1 MRTRKKVKSSRPA
14 CRQTGLLATF
24 FSLTHLYYNISMLQA
39 IILGILQGLT
49 EFIPVSSTA
58 HLIILPWFLG
68 WHGIVDSLTF
78 DVALH
83 FGTLLALLSY
93 FRKDWIA
100 LFKGLTNRKSLIWLI
115 AAASVPAG
123 AAGLAF
129 HANFENMR
137 VYLLLIVFT
146 LSSVAVLMLIAEKK
160 NRGKAGLGIEN
171 ISIKDALIIGF
182 AQALALIPGVSRSG
196 ITITAGLFRGFSR
209 EASARFSFLMSTPVV
224 LGASLLDARKVINS
238 PDIDLNIF
246 LIGILSSAITG
257 YLAIKYLLIFFR
269 NHSMM
274 PFAYYRFLL
283 AFVMIITIIWS

>member
-1 MRTRKKVKSSRPA
+1 M
-14 CRQTGLLATF
+14 F
-24 FSLTHLYYNISMLQA
+24 QA

-58 HLIILPWFLG
+58 HLILLPWFLG
-68 WHGIVDSLTF
+68 WQGIVDSLTF

-83 FGTLLALLSY
+83 FGTLLALLVY
-93 FRKDWIA
+93 FRKDWIN
-100 LFKGLTNRKSLIWLI
+100 LFKALTNRKSLIWLI

-123 AAGLAF
+123 AAGLVF
-129 HANFENMR
+129 HDIFENMR
-137 VYLLLIVFT
+137 DFHLLIAFT
-146 LSSVAVLMLIAEKK
+146 LSSVAVLMIIAEKK
-160 NRGKAGLGIEN
+160 IRGKAGLGIEN

-196 ITITAGLFRGFSR
+196 ITITAGLFSGFSR
-209 EASARFSFLMSTPVV
+209 ETSARFSFLMSTPVV

-246 LIGILSSAITG
+246 LIGILSSAIAG
-257 YLAIKYLLIFFR
+257 YLAIKYLLIFFK
-269 NHSMM
+269 NHSMT

-283 AFVMIITIIWS
+283 AFVMITTIIWG

>member
-1 MRTRKKVKSSRPA
+1 
-14 CRQTGLLATF
+14 
-24 FSLTHLYYNISMLQA
+24 MLQA

-68 WHGIVDSLTF
+68 WNGIVDSLTF

-83 FGTLLALLSY
+83 FGTLLALLVY
-93 FRKDWIA
+93 FRKDWID
-100 LFKGLTNRKSLIWLI
+100 LFKGLTSRKSLIWLI

-129 HANFENMR
+129 HDNFENMR
-137 VYLLLIVFT
+137 DYLLLIVFT

-160 NRGKAGLGIEN
+160 NRGKPGLGIEN

-257 YLAIKYLLIFFR
+257 YFAIKYLLIFFR

-283 AFVMIITIIWS
+283 AFVMIIIIMQG